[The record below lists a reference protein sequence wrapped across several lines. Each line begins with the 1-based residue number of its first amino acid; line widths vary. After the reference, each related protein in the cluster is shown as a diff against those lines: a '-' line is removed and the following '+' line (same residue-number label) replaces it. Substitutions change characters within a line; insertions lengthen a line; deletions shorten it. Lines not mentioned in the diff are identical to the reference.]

1 MKKLFPDSTPPRNDT
16 KDTVAS
22 SQEALEL
29 ARQLAHHPAVK
40 TLFAAGG
47 PEQASTDRA
56 HRRPIWSSATSKY
69 DRSDQLPKIQVP
81 NEGTKGLD
89 ATIAFLQNALQKD
102 DRLSPAPN
110 PSGQAFREALA
121 SHPMWGQYPIYLRPK
136 SPDQMN
142 DIHLLRQAQNWQRRR
157 ERLPAG
163 NKDRPRRVADLPEE
177 KRPKIYRAIACQTC
191 QDQQVICLGWLNE
204 YRRHIV
210 PCPDC
215 VIKARERRM
224 KEAINRR
231 WQIDEQNLKLTKMT
245 WINNRIGAVATDE
258 ARAAQQEIIRQMP
271 SQKTL
276 FLYGVASVGKTRL
289 LAEIALVARQRGLS
303 SILKTTKRI
312 QEIIQDFP
320 LQDDPPLL
328 RAEKQRRLTQA
339 RQDLKNVD
347 VLLIDEL
354 DDVTGRYFQGEL
366 LEILNHRLGN
376 ELTTCF
382 AANARKYERRN
393 QNGEVVSRNY
403 TLDFLTDPIRERL
416 LAKGTLHVNLCQD
429 KPLRNFVGV

>member
-1 MKKLFPDSTPPRNDT
+1 MKKLFSDPPTPSV
-16 KDTVAS
+16 KEAAGG
-22 SQEALEL
+22 SQEALDL

-40 TLFAAGG
+40 KLYSAGAQNGRRTTLRGN
-47 PEQASTDRA
+47 
-56 HRRPIWSSATSKY
+56 RPILSSATSKY
-69 DRSDQLPKIQVP
+69 DRSDDMRSAEVP

-89 ATIAFLQNALQKD
+89 ITVAFLQNALQ
-102 DRLSPAPN
+102 RESRTESAPK
-110 PSGQAFREALA
+110 PTGQAFRKALD
-121 SHPMWGQYPIYLRPK
+121 SHSTWGQFPIHLRPK
-136 SPDQMN
+136 SSEQMN
-142 DIHLLRQAQNWQRRR
+142 DIQLLRQAQSWQRRQ
-157 ERLPAG
+157 ERLPPLDAHQ
-163 NKDRPRRVADLPEE
+163 PRRVADLPLI
-177 KRPKIYRAIACQTC
+177 KRPKIYRGITCQTC
-191 QDQQVICLGWLNE
+191 QDQKTLCRGWLNE

-215 VIKARERRM
+215 VIKKKERTM
-224 KEAINRR
+224 KQAINQR
-231 WQIDEQNLKLTKMT
+231 WYIDKQNLKLAQMA
-245 WINNRIGAVATDE
+245 WINNRMGAVATDE
-258 ARAAQQEIIRQMP
+258 ARAAQQEIIKKMP

-303 SILKTTKRI
+303 SILKTAKRI

-376 ELTTCF
+376 GLTTCF
-382 AANARKYERRN
+382 AANAKKYERRN

-403 TLDFLTDPIRERL
+403 TLDFLTDPIKERL
-416 LAKGTLHVNLCQD
+416 FAKGTLHVNLCQD
-429 KPLRNFVGV
+429 KPLRHFVGV